1 MTPKH
6 VGVVF
11 VGVVNKRFNF
21 NLFQNW
27 IPWWNF

>member
-6 VGVVF
+6 VEVLF
-11 VGVVNKRFNF
+11 VGVRNEQFNF

-27 IPWWNF
+27 IPWWNS